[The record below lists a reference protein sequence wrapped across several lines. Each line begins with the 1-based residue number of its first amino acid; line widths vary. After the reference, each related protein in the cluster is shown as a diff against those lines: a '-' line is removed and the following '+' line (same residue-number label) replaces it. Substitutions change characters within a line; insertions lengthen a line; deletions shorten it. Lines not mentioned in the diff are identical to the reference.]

1 MKYLLGIAALA
12 ICLSVPSLVLAQ
24 EGENYNHAEVGAFVD
39 YMNYARTHPHIN
51 FFGLGGRAAFNA
63 GRYAQIEAEMN
74 YDFKRNFTNEISNGV
89 STQFVTTHLRPLTA
103 LFGPKFNTNV
113 GGARAFFTFKA
124 GFVNFSTTTQNP
136 PAGFTTAVGGIT
148 TGNTRPALYPGAG
161 LEGFWGPFGLRFDVG
176 DDIYF
181 DNGARNNLRLTF
193 GPAIRF

>member
-12 ICLSVPSLVLAQ
+12 FCLSVPSLVLAQ
-24 EGENYNHAEVGAFVD
+24 EGNEYNHAEVGVFVD
-39 YMNYARTHPHIN
+39 YLNYARRHPHIN

-63 GRYAQIEAEMN
+63 GRYAQVEAEMN
-74 YDFKRNFTNEISNGV
+74 YDFKRNYTNEISNGV
-89 STQFVTTHLRPLTA
+89 STQFVTTRLRPLTA

-113 GGARAFFTFKA
+113 HGARAFFTFKA

-136 PAGFTTAVGGIT
+136 SSGFANAVGNIT
-148 TGNTRPALYPGAG
+148 TGDTRPALYPGVG

-193 GPAIRF
+193 GPAVRF